1 MPHQCVRCNTFYE
14 DGARE
19 ILAGCKCG
27 GRLFFYIRK
36 GRIEEA
42 RQMVTNLND
51 DQKQEMERDVFDLV
65 GAPPD
70 EDKPVVLEF
79 ESISVLKPGKYQLD
93 LVHLF
98 KNEPLVIK
106 LGDGK
111 YILDLAETF
120 KKSREGQLK

>member
-14 DGARE
+14 DGAKE
-19 ILAGCKCG
+19 ILTGCNCG
-27 GRLFFYIRK
+27 GKLFFYIKK
-36 GRIEEA
+36 GRMEEA

-51 DQKQEMERDVFDLV
+51 EQKQEMEKDVFDLV
-65 GAPPD
+65 GAQPD
-70 EDKPVVLEF
+70 NEPVVLEF
-79 ESISVLKPGKYQLD
+79 ESISVLKPGKYELD

>member
-14 DGARE
+14 DGAKE
-19 ILAGCKCG
+19 ILSGCTCG
-27 GRLFFYIRK
+27 GRLFFYIKK
-36 GRIEEA
+36 GRMEEA
-42 RQMVTNLND
+42 RQMVTNLNE
-51 DQKQEMERDVFDLV
+51 DQKQEMEKDVFDLV
-65 GAPPD
+65 GAQPD
-70 EDKPVVLEF
+70 NEPVVLEF